1 MDVRDD
7 EGRNGGNILPDLPTG
22 EELEAIRMARTAQGA
37 TLPTIGNGER
47 VPSFLSKD
55 KWFGTE
61 IRDDE
66 WLDFTEAYIRPNFLL
81 SFRGRPFARMGDVQ
95 VISGQAGHGKSM
107 LLCQLITAVLLGECG
122 ELRYE
127 LANINPNP
135 SVLLIDTEQSKID
148 VIASKNR
155 IMAVCGWD
163 IQKEHTGFRVLM
175 LRTTETP
182 IERWR
187 KTLRAIYE
195 VKPNVI
201 ILDGLL
207 DVVEDFNN
215 QAECAE
221 LIYKCMQ
228 TATHYEAAMICV
240 LHQNPLST
248 KLVGHLG
255 SAAMRKV
262 TDILQVTKDKNANE
276 ITFNVTQVKARGHQD
291 IEDWKFRV
299 LPISWGIPEQIV
311 NTQASDVNIED
322 IEKWLREGKN
332 DVEWPVYE
340 TAIKD
345 IFKKRGG
352 IGSNDTL
359 QECVTRAK
367 HRNFLREQPK
377 EEWGKRQK
385 FPKYY
390 LSI

>member
-1 MDVRDD
+1 MDDVRD
-7 EGRNGGNILPDLPTG
+7 EVRNECVAPSNLPPLPTG
-22 EELEAIRMARTAQGA
+22 EELEAARMVREAQ
-37 TLPTIGNGER
+37 E
-47 VPSFLSKD
+47 SFLCSD
-55 KWFGTE
+55 KWLDTE

-66 WLDFTEAYIRPNFLL
+66 WLDFTEAYERPNFLL

-107 LLCQLITAVLLGECG
+107 LLCQLIAAVLFGEFG

-127 LANINPNP
+127 LANIYPCP
-135 SVLLIDTEQSKID
+135 RLLLVDTEQSRID
-148 VIASKNR
+148 VIATKNR
-155 IMAVCGWD
+155 IMAVCGWG
-163 IQKEHTGFRVLM
+163 IQEERPGFRVLM
-175 LRTTETP
+175 LRTTETA

-187 KTLRAIYE
+187 KTLKAIYE

-207 DVVEDFNN
+207 DVVEDFN
-215 QAECAE
+215 EPTGCAE

-262 TDILQVTKDKNANE
+262 TDILQVTKDKNAND
-276 ITFNVTQVKARGHQD
+276 ITFKVTQTKARGHQD
-291 IEDWKFRV
+291 IEDWSFRV
-299 LPISWGIPEQIV
+299 LPISWGIPEQIG
-311 NTQASDVNIED
+311 NIPASNVEIED
-322 IEKWLREGKN
+322 IEKWLREGQD
-332 DVEWPVYE
+332 DVEWPVFE

-345 IFKKRGG
+345 IFKKRSG
-352 IGSNDTL
+352 IGSNDTI

-377 EEWGKRQK
+377 EEWAKGQK
-385 FPKYY
+385 YPKYY
-390 LSI
+390 LSL